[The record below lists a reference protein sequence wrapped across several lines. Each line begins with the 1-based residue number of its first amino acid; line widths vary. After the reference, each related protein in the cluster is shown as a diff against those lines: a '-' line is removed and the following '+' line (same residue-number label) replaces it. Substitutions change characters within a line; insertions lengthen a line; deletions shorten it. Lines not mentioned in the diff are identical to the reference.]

1 VNVEMS
7 YKSSKYL
14 DITSFGFSVDGD
26 CLKEIKH
33 LINLV
38 VTNNVQRNFEML
50 SVMNISGKL
59 PVNFVTENCSQKLI
73 KPWTTLQ
80 KLI

>member
-1 VNVEMS
+1 MDE
-7 YKSSKYL
+7 
-14 DITSFGFSVDGD
+14 D

-33 LINLV
+33 LINVV

-50 SVMNISGKL
+50 SVMNISRKL